1 MNILKRYVA
10 DENGSG
16 AIEYGL
22 LAAMIACFVLGALQ
36 KVGLSMTNKFNVVR
50 NALS

>member
-1 MNILKRYVA
+1 MNMLRQFA
-10 DENGSG
+10 MDESGSG

-22 LAAMIACFVLGALQ
+22 LAAMIACFALSALQ
-36 KVGLSMTNKFNVVR
+36 KIGLNLSGKFRVIS

>member
-1 MNILKRYVA
+1 MMILKRFA
-10 DENGSG
+10 MDENGSG

-22 LAAMIACFVLGALQ
+22 LAAMIACFVISGLQ
-36 KVGLSMTNKFNVVR
+36 KIGSNMGVKFKILS